1 MRTVHASIVTRFS
14 NRYFNFRASSLVAF
28 AVSFVAGVTFCAAGL
43 SLRNLLALTLG
54 AGTIAVFLF
63 YPELALALYVVIGD
77 LKGDERIASLFPVD
91 LTIVIGAIILAG
103 IALNLLRG
111 KRIVRIPGSFLL
123 YIALVA
129 LMVTSLAYTPVFDA
143 GLEKLGRFLTVT
155 ALVIVAPFFVLTTPQ
170 AIKRFFAAFAIV
182 AFLICGYSLTDLG
195 SSSRLVTPSNNT
207 IGLGHIACSLI
218 LLIWLVAMPQLSFL
232 KRMAVYPLLAVPAVA
247 LIGSGSRGAVIAVL
261 LVIVL
266 SLLLY
271 RQLIVDLTCLLAL
284 GFLSIPLLR
293 IPEASFEYLGTLF
306 NSRNVEGLLSFRA
319 ELLGYGWSLF
329 QQHPL
334 MGVGIQGF
342 RYYSPNAGLYN
353 WPHNIFLE
361 IGCEL
366 GIPALLLVLALFG
379 SAIREALRQLR
390 DKTASYLTLAHLS
403 AALLLAGIVNSLN
416 TGDINSDRSTWLFVS
431 LIFLVGSVRSRV
443 ADPVFEASQCAGSPG
458 LSKNVASS
466 S

>member
-1 MRTVHASIVTRFS
+1 MDAQNAPILAGKYPRIGV
-14 NRYFNFRASSLVAF
+14 SSLVALP
-28 AVSFVAGVTFCAAGL
+28 AVLVGGALFVAAGF
-43 SLRNLLALTLG
+43 SARSLLAFGFG
-54 AGTIAVFLF
+54 ACAICIFLF

-77 LKGDERIASLFPVD
+77 LKGDERIASLFPAD
-91 LTIVIGAIILAG
+91 LTLVLGAIIVAG
-103 IALNLLRG
+103 IAFRLIRG
-111 KRIVRIPGSFLL
+111 GGIVRMPDSFLL

-129 LMVTSLAYTPVFDA
+129 LMTASLAYTPVFDA

-170 AIKRFFAAFAIV
+170 ALKRFLAGFAIAAFV
-182 AFLICGYSLTDLG
+182 ICGYSLTDLG
-195 SSSRLVTPSNNT
+195 SSSRLVTPSSNT

-218 LLIWLVAMPQLSFL
+218 LLIWFAVMPRLSLF
-232 KRMAVYPLLAVPAVA
+232 KRMMVYPLLAVPAVA

-261 LVIVL
+261 LAVIF

-271 RQLIVDLTCLLAL
+271 RRLAVDVACFSAL
-284 GFLSIPLLR
+284 GFAAIPFLK

-306 NSRNVEGLLSFRA
+306 NFRNVDGLLNFRA
-319 ELLGYGWSLF
+319 ELLGYGWKLL

-334 MGVGIQGF
+334 LGVGIQGF
-342 RYYSPNAGLYN
+342 RYYSPNAALYN

-366 GIPALLLVLALFG
+366 GIPAVLLVCTIFG
-379 SAIREALRQLR
+379 SAIRESLRQIR
-390 DKTASYLTLAHLS
+390 DDVSPYATLAYVA

-431 LIFLVGSVRSRV
+431 VVFLVGRVRSQV
-443 ADPVFEASQCAGSPG
+443 AESDAAAQPWTQVTTCGVS
-458 LSKNVASS
+458 N
-466 S
+466 

>member
-1 MRTVHASIVTRFS
+1 VQSAPIFAWKYPRIGVSG
-14 NRYFNFRASSLVAF
+14 LVALA
-28 AVSFVAGVTFCAAGL
+28 AVLGGGAIFVAAGFSGR
-43 SLRNLLALTLG
+43 SLLVLGLG
-54 AGTIAVFLF
+54 ACAICLFLF

-91 LTIVIGAIILAG
+91 LTLVLGAIIVAG
-103 IALNLLRG
+103 IAFRLLRG
-111 KRIVRIPGSFLL
+111 GGIARMPDSFLL

-129 LMVTSLAYTPVFDA
+129 LMTASLAYTPVFDA

-170 AIKRFFAAFAIV
+170 ALKRFLAGFAIAAFV
-182 AFLICGYSLTDLG
+182 ICAYSLTDLG
-195 SSSRLVTPSNNT
+195 RSSRLVTPSSNT

-218 LLIWLVAMPQLSFL
+218 LLIWFAVMPQLSFL
-232 KRMAVYPLLAVPAVA
+232 KRVMVYPLLVVPAVA

-261 LVIVL
+261 LAVIL

-271 RQLIVDLTCLLAL
+271 RRLTVDVACFSAL
-284 GFLSIPLLR
+284 GFAAIPFLK

-306 NSRNVEGLLSFRA
+306 NFHNVDGLLNFRA
-319 ELLGYGWSLF
+319 ELLSYGWTLL

-334 MGVGIQGF
+334 SGVGIQGF
-342 RYYSPNAGLYN
+342 RYYSPNAALYN

-366 GIPALLLVLALFG
+366 GIPAALLVCAIFG
-379 SAIREALRQLR
+379 SAIRESVRQLR
-390 DKTASYLTLAHLS
+390 DHVSPYATLAYVA

-431 LIFLVGSVRSRV
+431 VVFLVGRLRSQFAESHV
-443 ADPVFEASQCAGSPG
+443 AARQWGPVTSYGV
-458 LSKNVASS
+458 SK
-466 S
+466 